1 MKYFTS
7 EDILLIHSFII
18 DETGGS
24 HGLRDRGAIEALVAA
39 PKQSFENKEQYSDI
53 YQKAAVYLHRTI
65 MNHPFVDGNKR
76 TAVTVAGLFLEEN
89 GYDITVKEGDFEEFA
104 VRVVEEKL
112 EINEIAKWLTKHSQK
127 RKD

>member
-53 YQKAAVYLHRTI
+53 YQKAAVYLHRII